1 MLGIYL
7 LNCAC
12 IRPPLGSCRSF
23 LCSDLFT
30 MANKARSR
38 SQFSSR
44 DRNTFTINVKI
55 EATDEVFPL
64 KNVYSDMKISE
75 LKDYMEFATGIP
87 INMQRISYL
96 DEGDLL
102 EHMDIRS
109 NDIVPGA
116 TLLMRVWSQWRDLLE
131 AVAANDDEW
140 VFSLGVTHPS
150 DYKTPNSEYMIK
162 RSRRAWYEER
172 AFVALCIAAHRG
184 HDKLCAKLIQAG
196 ANLNGTSPLG
206 RTALHVA
213 AAQGHGHIVDLLLE
227 KGANIDAEDD
237 DGNNALTIADKF
249 GHKSCE
255 RHLFLFRWQQ
265 RAKKLRPSRQVPLK
279 PHQYYDS
286 KFPVW
291 VEGGQCQLYLTNIA
305 PPEEFEG
312 TALNSPIKRPHP
324 GVVRRNQFHLDDT
337 GDRPQVRIS
346 DNDEAQPAE
355 HAGKKLPAIQSVD
368 AARTQKLQKAYAFYI
383 KNRRGDLD
391 LSRHKPPTFEQW
403 LNKIQ
408 DKEKKHSEAKRKAR
422 EMKRQEEE
430 ESAHSDSDSENS
442 RWRKMEED
450 KATNYENWLAQKE
463 AERKKASPSPKDA
476 LKSASPDKRG
486 GSAKQRS
493 AGALR
498 LYLRSLGNDRAGQP
512 YENWLIKKEME
523 LLDRAKSGDRLFSF

>member
-1 MLGIYL
+1 
-7 LNCAC
+7 
-12 IRPPLGSCRSF
+12 
-23 LCSDLFT
+23 

-44 DRNTFTINVKI
+44 DRNNFTINVKI

-64 KNVYSDMKISE
+64 KNIYGEMKISE

-131 AVAANDDEW
+131 AAAANDDEW

-150 DYKTPNSEYMIK
+150 DYKTPNSEYMTK

-184 HDKLCAKLIQAG
+184 HDKLCTKLIQAG
-196 ANLNGTSPLG
+196 ANVNATSPLG

-291 VEGGQCQLYLTNIA
+291 VEGGQCQLYLTNIT

-312 TALNSPIKRPHP
+312 TALNSPAKRPHP
-324 GVVRRNQFHLDDT
+324 GVVRRNQFHLDEPA
-337 GDRPQVRIS
+337 DRPHVRI
-346 DNDEAQPAE
+346 NVHDEDQIEE
-355 HAGKKLPAIQSVD
+355 HAGKKLPSIQSAD
-368 AARTQKLQKAYAFYI
+368 AARRQKLQKAYAFYT
-383 KNRRGDLD
+383 KNRRGYG
-391 LSRHKPPTFEQW
+391 PPSFDQW
-403 LNKIQ
+403 LTKIQ
-408 DKEKKHSEAKRKAR
+408 DKEKKHTEAKRKAR
-422 EMKRQEEE
+422 EVKRQEEE
-430 ESAHSDSDSENS
+430 E
-442 RWRKMEED
+442 RRKIEED

-476 LKSASPDKRG
+476 SKSTSPVKRG
-486 GSAKQRS
+486 KRKQKS

-512 YENWLIKKEME
+512 YENWLVKKELE
-523 LLDRAKSGDRLFSF
+523 LLDRAKSGEPLFSF